1 MAYFSNGT
9 EGEYFENECAK
20 CIHGDKPCPIAFVQM
35 NYNYDACNNE
45 TARGILDHLVKN
57 NGTCA
62 MKEMFSEHFK
72 IDGRQEKLK
81 L

>member
-9 EGEYFENECAK
+9 EGERFENECAK

-35 NYNYDACNNE
+35 SYNYEACDNKI
-45 TARGILDHLVKN
+45 AREILDYLVKN

-62 MKEMFSEHFK
+62 MMEMSPEHFK
-72 IDGRQEKLK
+72 IDARQENLQV
-81 L
+81 